1 MRRKIVVRLSKVWVN
16 VYSSKNMEDNKRR
29 RCFILALKQDEVLF
43 QVDIF
48 HGVGSLDEL
57 LVEPVK
63 SAPEKKA
70 FWCQVLSRSRIP
82 RSINYT

>member
-1 MRRKIVVRLSKVWVN
+1 MVFFKL
-16 VYSSKNMEDNKRR
+16 
-29 RCFILALKQDEVLF
+29 DEVLF

-63 SAPEKKA
+63 SAPEKKG
-70 FWCQVLSRSRIP
+70 VLVTIP
-82 RSINYT
+82 FPFSN